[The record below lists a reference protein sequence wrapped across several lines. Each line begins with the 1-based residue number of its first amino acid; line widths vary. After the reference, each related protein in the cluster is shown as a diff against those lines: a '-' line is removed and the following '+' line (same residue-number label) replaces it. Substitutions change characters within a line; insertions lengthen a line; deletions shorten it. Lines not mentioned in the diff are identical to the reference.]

1 MTAVFYRMAI
11 EKILIV
17 DDDMIIRKSLE
28 DMLRKKRYS
37 VVSAPNLAEAERY
50 LAKDH
55 FDLVLADIRLPDGDG
70 SSLLERISRSP
81 KPPLTVMITAH
92 GTIESAVNC
101 MRSGAFDYVIKPF
114 SPAEIEMT
122 VKKADAFDHVMRVNQ
137 HLSHQSVGGP
147 ELIGQSHVMEQLKQL
162 IRKVARTDATV
173 LIHGESGTGKEMVAS
188 ELFRSS
194 SRSNAPFIKVN
205 CAAITENLMESEFF
219 GHEKGSFT
227 GAMDRREGR
236 FELADKG
243 TIFLDE
249 ISEISPNLQAKL
261 LRVLQEREFE
271 RVGGNKT
278 LKVDVR
284 VVATTNR
291 NLLRAVEKKE
301 FREDLYYRLNVFPL
315 AVPALRERPED
326 IPLLAKEFLNR
337 SARRHGL
344 ELGGFS
350 DAAAAALLAHHWPG
364 NVRELQN
371 CVERAVILVDDGA
384 RIEPDDLG
392 ISPAPLK
399 GTTIHNSV
407 KPSSMDRES
416 AAPPSGEYPSDA
428 PRQRIGSAMPLEELE
443 REHILEVL
451 RGTAGNRTQAAA
463 ILKISIRTL
472 RNKLNEYKSAGI
484 PVVGSA
490 GAGEDENVM

>member
-1 MTAVFYRMAI
+1 
-11 EKILIV
+11 
-17 DDDMIIRKSLE
+17 
-28 DMLRKKRYS
+28 
-37 VVSAPNLAEAERY
+37 
-50 LAKDH
+50 
-55 FDLVLADIRLPDGDG
+55 
-70 SSLLERISRSP
+70 
-81 KPPLTVMITAH
+81 
-92 GTIESAVNC
+92 
-101 MRSGAFDYVIKPF
+101 VIKPF

-122 VKKADAFDHVMRVNQ
+122 VKKADAFDHVIRVNQ
-137 HLSHQSVGGP
+137 HLSHESVGGT
-147 ELIGQSHVMEQLKQL
+147 ELIGESPAIRQLKQL

-205 CAAITENLMESEFF
+205 CAAITESLMESEFF

-227 GAMDRREGR
+227 GATDRREGR

-315 AVPALRERPED
+315 AVPALRERPGD

-344 ELGGFS
+344 HLGGFS
-350 DAAAAALLAHHWPG
+350 EAAAAALLAHRWPG

-371 CVERAVILVDDGA
+371 CVERAVILVEEGA
-384 RIEPDDLG
+384 MIEPDDLG
-392 ISPAPLK
+392 ISPSASQGLGIQSGLK
-399 GTTIHNSV
+399 RQPSDGPGAIA
-407 KPSSMDRES
+407 PSSES
-416 AAPPSGEYPSDA
+416 PGHTTG
-428 PRQRIGSAMPLEELE
+428 QRIGSAMPLEELE

-451 RGTAGNRTQAAA
+451 RVAAGNRTQAAA

-484 PVVGSA
+484 PIVGSA
-490 GAGEDENVM
+490 CEDESGA